1 MEEPTEWR
9 YYPPGDEPQIPF
21 GIKFDTKPIWQALK
35 ETFGVDATGAALII
49 AAVEASLSGKAV
61 SYSRSSDFYT
71 KANRHPL
78 ATLKKVRAQVDL
90 LAAAGWIIHYK
101 QAPGC
106 RGWQSAFEATPDLVD
121 AVEYIMRGLPKLK
134 LEKLR
139 HLTILRDADGKAMD
153 FKPTREIDRRD
164 RKTATFNEAISSAEI
179 IALDGSNLACPM
191 ARIHNETFDRGGR
204 FYGMGTS
211 WQNIKSEARKA
222 LTIDGEPVVE
232 LDFKTLHPAILYAE
246 AGVPMPA
253 DCYDINGW
261 PRNLVKVAMLT
272 LINATTESKAR
283 FSIAHS
289 DRMAQVAEPGSQDAI
304 KAAAGLIDA
313 IKRKHAPIAGAFHSD
328 AGARLMRIDSDI
340 AEAVMGM
347 LIARKGIVTLPVHDS
362 FLVPA
367 SKRDELAAA
376 MEQAAYDVCSL
387 KAQITEAK

>member
-1 MEEPTEWR
+1 MGVTTEWR
-9 YYPPGDEPQIPF
+9 YYLPGDEPQIPLDF
-21 GIKFDTKPIWQALK
+21 KFDTKPLWEPFKAIC
-35 ETFGVDATGAALII
+35 GVGAAG
-49 AAVEASLSGKAV
+49 AAMALAAYEASKVGKAV
-61 SYSRSSDFYT
+61 SYSRNRNYYHGG
-71 KANRHPL
+71 RHPL
-78 ATLKKVRAQVDL
+78 MTYTNVTRGADDL
-90 LAAAGWIIHYK
+90 EAGQWIQHYK

-106 RGWQSAFEATPDLVD
+106 RGWQSAFEATPELVD
-121 AVEYIMRGLPKLK
+121 AVEYIMQGHPRLK
-134 LEKLR
+134 LEQPR
-139 HLTILRDADGKAMD
+139 HLTILRDADGKPMD

-179 IALDGSNLACPM
+179 IALDGTNLACPM
-191 ARIHNETFDRGGR
+191 ARIYNQDMSRGGR

-253 DCYDINGW
+253 DCYDIDGW

-289 DRMAQVAEPGSQDAI
+289 DRMAQVAKPGSQEAI
-304 KAAAGLIDA
+304 QAAARLIDA
-313 IKRKHAPIAGAFHSD
+313 IKRKHAPIARSFHSD

-340 AEAVMGM
+340 AEGVMGL

-367 SKRDELAAA
+367 SKREELEAA
-376 MEQAAYDVCSL
+376 MDQAAYDVCRL